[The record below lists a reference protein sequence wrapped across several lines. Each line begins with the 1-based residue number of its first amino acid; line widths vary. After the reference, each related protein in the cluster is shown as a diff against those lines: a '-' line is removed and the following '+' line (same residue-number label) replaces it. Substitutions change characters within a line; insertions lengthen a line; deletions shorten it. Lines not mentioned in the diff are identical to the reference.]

1 MPKRALFVWPG
12 WSRVLLLSFLG
23 VVLWSLAARA
33 GVDRKVEQDSDGDG
47 KIDRILY
54 VDAQGE
60 VVKLDV
66 DSDGDGW
73 MDTFQCYEKGI
84 LVKAEKDR
92 NRDGRVDER
101 VLLENGKR
109 SRHEEWDEK
118 GRLVTSICFD
128 AEERPVSME
137 RDTTGDG
144 RMNAWYSYEQG
155 RLQTVALDT
164 DGDGKPNVWQTY
176 RNDVPVEQKS
186 DRNGDGRIEQIVRYD
201 GQGQP
206 LESEHDLDGDGI
218 LECVRRYRDGVVA
231 RQEIYSDRAGSPKIV
246 TEYVKEEPTLE
257 KRDTN
262 GDGSYD
268 VQVRFDRGVPAKME
282 EDTNH
287 DGRLDRW
294 TVFDA
299 AGQPAEIRE
308 DTRHAGR
315 IDRIRRFRE
324 GKPVQEE
331 VQGPNRSR
339 SVTDF
344 RDGQPVARK
353 IDANGDGRFETVQ
366 RFDDPRWTMVAET
379 DENGDGRPEAR
390 HCFQGEV
397 LRLKELWDK
406 EGRPILVEEYDGRGR
421 LTVSRQDERGTAG
434 RPDLAWY
441 YDGSGDAIRAEKDED
456 GDGKVDTWFFY
467 KDGRIERVEEDRNRD
482 GRPDLWEVYDRTEA
496 VVSRKEDLDFDGV
509 ADIER
514 GRP

>member
-294 TVFDA
+294 TV
-299 AGQPAEIRE
+299 
-308 DTRHAGR
+308 
-315 IDRIRRFRE
+315 
-324 GKPVQEE
+324 
-331 VQGPNRSR
+331 
-339 SVTDF
+339 
-344 RDGQPVARK
+344 
-353 IDANGDGRFETVQ
+353 Q

-434 RPDLAWY
+434 RLDLAWY